1 MTPQRPTMK
10 LSVLKSLRTKLFLA
24 FAAVAATSVCVGFV
38 GWFALSSIQ
47 HQLDQVAGRNL
58 PASVAT
64 LDLARQSDRLMA
76 VALNLYGSRNAAEY
90 DAQVSQ
96 LAQQATQVQQ
106 ASDGLKQYDPAAAA
120 TLGEFIAKGSAAT
133 EQLRK
138 VTDARLQI
146 RKKHTQLTA
155 ALNRA
160 HTNFSLV
167 TSASLELLK
176 KQNTMV
182 VIKSMGAGND
192 PKELVSTLLGVQ
204 MPAQQRLMEVGAIVN
219 VVYGLLGRASEETDA
234 KALASLD
241 IDVQANIEKLGTTL
255 AELAK
260 LDEIPDLND
269 AATAV
274 TAFGAGADSI
284 LAVRRAELA
293 IGQQGLAVVADAREI
308 ADQLDKAVG
317 QQVAAVGLKTTA
329 IQHDGERNYAD
340 AVITIMLVV
349 AAGLVGSAIVVLL
362 YVGRCVI
369 GRINGLNRNMTSL
382 AAGDLTIEIGGAD
395 RGDELAAMAKAVEVF
410 KQNAIDLRDQHGAS
424 IERAR
429 LREERT
435 ERIAGAIAAF
445 EQKAAAGMNTL
456 TEAAT
461 GLRGTSDGMVG
472 TAQQTSNE
480 ANAVAAAAGNA
491 SENVQAIASAA
502 EQLSASLQEIS
513 RQMSKSTEVSSH
525 AVDEAEKTNG
535 MMRKLAET
543 AGRIGEV
550 VYLIQNIAS
559 QTNLLA
565 LNATIEA
572 ARAGE
577 AGRGFAVVAYEVKS
591 LATQTAKATEEIGSQ
606 IADIQGATNEAL
618 TAIGSIGTII
628 GEIRGISTSI
638 ASAVEEQT
646 AATSAIAENV
656 QQTASG
662 TSEVSATIANVSQ
675 AAHETGEAAGLVQN
689 AAGELQLLAERMGG
703 QIEEFLADIR
713 AA

>member
-1 MTPQRPTMK
+1 MIPHRLTLK
-10 LSVLKSLRTKLFLA
+10 LGAARSLRTKLFLA
-24 FAAVAATSVCVGFV
+24 FAAVGMTSVCVGYV
-38 GWFALSSIQ
+38 GWLALAGIQ
-47 HQLDQVAGRNL
+47 QQLAQVAGRNL

-64 LDLARQSDRLMA
+64 LDLARQSDRLIA
-76 VALNLYGSRNAAEY
+76 VALNLYGSRNVGEY
-90 DAQVSQ
+90 DAQASQ
-96 LAQQATQVQQ
+96 LAQQAVEVRQ
-106 ASDGLKQYDPAAAA
+106 ASDRLKQYDPQAA
-120 TLGEFIAKGSAAT
+120 TALGEFIAKGGASV

-138 VTDARLQI
+138 VTEARLLTG
-146 RKKHTQLTA
+146 KKHTQLLG

-204 MPAQQRLMEVGAIVN
+204 MPAQQRLMEIGAIVN
-219 VVYGLLGRASEETDA
+219 VVYGLLGRAAEETDA
-234 KALASLD
+234 KALAALD
-241 IDVQANIEKLGTTL
+241 IDVQANSEKLVGTL

-269 AATAV
+269 AAIAV
-274 TAFGAGADSI
+274 TAFGAGPDGI
-284 LAVRRAELA
+284 IAVRRDELA
-293 IGQQGLAVVADAREI
+293 IGQQGLAVVAEARQI
-308 ADQLDKAVG
+308 AEQLDKGVA
-317 QQVAAVGLKTTA
+317 QQVAAVAAKTAA
-329 IQHDGERNYAD
+329 IQQEGERNYAK
-340 AVITIMLVV
+340 ALVTIALVV
-349 AAGLVGSAIVVLL
+349 AAGLVCSTIFVLL
-362 YVGRCVI
+362 WVGRRVI

-382 AAGDLTIEIGGAD
+382 AAGDLAVEIGGAD
-395 RGDELAAMAKAVEVF
+395 QGDELAAMAKAVEVF
-410 KQNAIDLRDQHGAS
+410 KQNAIDLRDQHAAS
-424 IERAR
+424 AERAR
-429 LREERT
+429 LRDERA
-435 ERIAGAIAAF
+435 ERIAAAIAAF
-445 EQKAAAGMNTL
+445 EQKAAAGMSTL
-456 TEAAT
+456 SEAAT

-472 TAQQTSNE
+472 TAQQTSSE
-480 ANAVAAAAGNA
+480 ANAVAAAAGSA

-502 EQLSASLQEIS
+502 EELSASLQEIS
-513 RQMSKSTEVSSH
+513 RQMAKSTEVSGH
-525 AVDEAEKTNG
+525 AVDQAEQTNT
-535 MMRKLAET
+535 MMCKLAET

-550 VYLIQNIAS
+550 VHLIQDIAA

-572 ARAGE
+572 ARAGD
-577 AGRGFAVVAYEVKS
+577 AGKGFAVVASEVKN
-591 LATQTAKATEEIGSQ
+591 LATQTAKATEEISSQ
-606 IADIQGATNEAL
+606 IAAIQSATSEAVA
-618 TAIGSIGTII
+618 AIGSIGTVI

-646 AATSAIAENV
+646 AATSAIAQNV

-675 AAHETGEAAGLVQN
+675 AAQETGSAAGQVQD
-689 AAGELQLLAERMGG
+689 AAGELQLLADRMGS